1 MILQMLKGL
10 LIHSMH
16 YENKKDCRL
25 CSSNNLSNAF
35 SLKSTPLANEFV
47 KDCNKSQDEYP
58 LEINICED
66 CGHVQLGHVVNS
78 DLLFTN
84 YLYASG
90 TSDVFVHHFNVYAEY
105 TKDILNSSKE
115 APIAVD
121 IGSNDGTL
129 LNEFKKIGF
138 DVLGVEPAKNLAE
151 ISQNNSI
158 DVINGYFN
166 QEVMESIVAS
176 KGKIDVITANNVF
189 AHIDDLQS
197 VVKNVCSLLSDEGLL
212 VFEVSYLGSVL
223 DGLLFDTIYHE
234 HLDYHSVLPLIGFLK
249 ENGFKVI
256 DILLVE
262 SHGGS
267 IRVTSSKQQS
277 SHKPRESVRK
287 FVVQEQKHPIT
298 KETLNSFY
306 SRIQQEKN
314 KITNYLKSLK
324 HEGKK
329 IVAYGAPAKLTTL
342 FYEFDINSEL
352 VDFVIDDSP
361 LKQGLYTPGSHISI
375 LAADSVDFN
384 GIDVIFIAAWNFAPS
399 IIEKI
404 KERLRREAIFIAP
417 LPDFKVIANDGK

>member
-1 MILQMLKGL
+1 MFCAD
-10 LIHSMH
+10 
-16 YENKKDCRL
+16 KKECRL
-25 CSSNNLSNAF
+25 CSGDNLSKVF
-35 SLKSTPLANEFV
+35 SLKPTPLANEFV
-47 KDCNKSQDEYP
+47 KDSNKHQNEYP
-58 LEINICED
+58 LEINICND

-90 TSDVFVHHFNVYAEY
+90 TSMVFIHHFNVYAEY
-105 TKDILNSSKE
+105 IKDILNSYKE
-115 APIAVD
+115 TPIVVD

-176 KGKIDVITANNVF
+176 KGKADVLTANNVF

-197 VVKNVCSLLSDEGLL
+197 VIKNAYSLLSDEGLL

-234 HLDYHSVLPLIGFLK
+234 HLDYHSVLPLISFLK

-277 SHKPRESVRK
+277 LYKPRESVRK
-287 FVVQEQKHPIT
+287 FVTREQKHPIT
-298 KETLNSFY
+298 KVTLNSFY
-306 SRIQQEKN
+306 NRIQQEKN
-314 KITNYLKSLK
+314 KITSYLKSLK
-324 HEGKK
+324 QEGKK

-352 VDFVIDDSP
+352 GDFVIDDSP
-361 LKQGLYTPGSHISI
+361 LKQGLYTPGSHIPV

-384 GIDVIFIAAWNFAPS
+384 DIDVIFVAAWNFAPS

-404 KERLRREAIFIAP
+404 KERMRKEAIFIVP
-417 LPDFKVIANDGK
+417 LPKFEVITNEQ

>member
-1 MILQMLKGL
+1 
-10 LIHSMH
+10 MH
-16 YENKKDCRL
+16 CENKKDCRL
-25 CSSNNLSNAF
+25 CGSYNLSKAF
-35 SLKSTPLANEFV
+35 SLKPTPLANEFV
-47 KDCNKSQDEYP
+47 KDCNKSQVEYP
-58 LEINICED
+58 LEINICDD

-78 DLLFTN
+78 DLLFAN

-90 TSDVFVHHFNVYAEY
+90 TSDVFVHHFNVYARY
-105 TKDILNSSKE
+105 IKDILNSSKE
-115 APIAVD
+115 VPIVVD

-129 LNEFKKIGF
+129 LNEFKDIGF
-138 DVLGVEPAKNLAE
+138 DVIGVEPAKNLAK
-151 ISQNNSI
+151 ISQSNSI

-166 QEVMESIVAS
+166 QYAVEDIISK
-176 KGKIDVITANNVF
+176 KGKADIITANNVF
-189 AHIDDLQS
+189 AHIDELQ
-197 VVKNVCSLLSDEGLL
+197 NVIKDAYSLLSDEGLL

-249 ENGFKVI
+249 ANRFKVI

-267 IRVTSSKQQS
+267 IRVTSSKQKS
-277 SHKPRESVRK
+277 LHKPKESVRK
-287 FVVQEQKHPIT
+287 FVAQEQKHPIT

-306 SRIQQEKN
+306 NRIQQEKN

-361 LKQGLYTPGSHISI
+361 LKQGLYTPGSHIPI

-404 KERLRREAIFIAP
+404 KERLRREAIFIVP
-417 LPDFKVIANDGK
+417 LPKFEVIINE

>member
-1 MILQMLKGL
+1 MILQMLEDL
-10 LIHSMH
+10 LSRSMN

-25 CSSNNLSNAF
+25 CSSKNLSFAF

-47 KDCNKSQDEYP
+47 KDCNNAQNEYP
-58 LEINICED
+58 LEINICDD
-66 CGHVQLGHVVNS
+66 CGHVQLAHVINS
-78 DLLFTN
+78 ELLFTN

-90 TSDVFVHHFNVYAEY
+90 TSVIFIRHFKVYA
-105 TKDILNSSKE
+105 KHIKNLLNSSKKT
-115 APIAVD
+115 PLAVD

-129 LNEFKKIGF
+129 LNEFKNIGF
-138 DVLGVEPAKNLAE
+138 DVFGVEPAKNLAK

-166 QEVMESIVAS
+166 QQAVEDIIYK
-176 KGKIDVITANNVF
+176 KGKADVITANNVF
-189 AHIDDLQS
+189 AHIDELQ
-197 VVKNVCSLLSDEGLL
+197 NVMKDAYSLLSDEGLL

-234 HLDYHSVLPLIGFLK
+234 HLDYHSVLPLIDFLK
-249 ENGFKVI
+249 ESGFKVI

-267 IRVTSSKQQS
+267 IRVTSSKNES
-277 SHKPRESVRK
+277 LHKPRESVNR

-298 KETLNSFY
+298 KETLNYFY
-306 SRIQQEKN
+306 NKIQQEKN

-361 LKQGLYTPGSHISI
+361 LKQGLYTPGSHIPI
-375 LAADSVDFN
+375 LSADSVDFSS
-384 GIDVIFIAAWNFAPS
+384 IDVIFIAAWNFAPS
-399 IIEKI
+399 IIENIRKL
-404 KERLRREAIFIAP
+404 LRKEAIFIVP
-417 LPDFKVIANDGK
+417 LPEFKVITND